1 MRTETYTYKSKGLAI
16 VLALFL
22 GGMGIHRF
30 YLGHTA
36 LGFAFVI
43 GFVLLVLTP
52 MFWIPGVAAIIDL
65 IVIAGKD
72 QEYFKRLSGYTETA
86 PNEPPNAA

>member
-1 MRTETYTYKSKGLAI
+1 MRSETYTYKSKGLAI

-30 YLGHTA
+30 YLGNIG
-36 LGFAFVI
+36 LGFAFI
-43 GFVLLVLTP
+43 ITFCLLLFTP
-52 MFWIPGVAAIIDL
+52 LFWVAGVAAIINL
-65 IVIAGKD
+65 IVIATKD

-86 PNEPPNAA
+86 PQSKEA

>member
-1 MRTETYTYKSKGLAI
+1 MRTETYTYKSKGAAI
-16 VLALFL
+16 VWGLLL

-30 YLGHTA
+30 YLGYTA

-43 GFVLLVLTP
+43 AFVLLVLTP
-52 MFWIPGVAAIIDL
+52 LFWVPGVAAIID
-65 IVIAGKD
+65 IIMIAGKD

-86 PNEPPNAA
+86 PQADQA